1 MTNKK
6 DILQDLFNRMP
17 QERHSEPLRSNIMY
31 QIMKEAKRM
40 HKRDERLNMFAFITA
55 LFLMTGTALGF
66 FYYINGTYS
75 LTLPKITLP
84 DLSLFPFYLYIGF
97 LALIL
102 LGIDHKFREIYKKK
116 YKKERSI

>member
-1 MTNKK
+1 
-6 DILQDLFNRMP
+6 
-17 QERHSEPLRSNIMY
+17 
-31 QIMKEAKRM
+31 MKEAKHM
-40 HKRDERLNMFAFITA
+40 HKRDEHLNIFAFITA
-55 LFLMTGTALGF
+55 LLLMTGTALGF

-75 LTLPKITLP
+75 LTLPEITLP